1 MEAGNTS
8 LVYQAEII
16 MGVPSA
22 YACGDK
28 HGPISLIKKRKKVI
42 GIATAASFVG
52 SASWLTKSR
61 RGQRIEYRKRNS
73 EAGCSIPSLASDS
86 SQQSRS
92 LDSPPKTAS
101 NKVSFEVLTAN

>member
-86 SQQSRS
+86 SQQS
-92 LDSPPKTAS
+92 SP
-101 NKVSFEVLTAN
+101 NSFEVLTAN